1 MKANKLLP
9 YLRNFIHH
17 AIPSA
22 EAERRNYE
30 DGLEK
35 ALQEYDQALGNLAEM
50 YGIYDQAE
58 LMATIQSARE
68 HGLIALYYIHVY
80 KVLAVLNFI

>member
-9 YLRNFIHH
+9 YLRNFFHH

-30 DGLEK
+30 EGLEK

-68 HGLIALYYIHVY
+68 HGLVAIIL
-80 KVLAVLNFI
+80 